1 MKIAVIVGGFP
12 KLSETF
18 VLRHI
23 TGLIDLG
30 HEVDIYARRNP
41 GEGLAQPDVM
51 QYRLL
56 ERTHYFEIP
65 EARGARLT
73 RALGTFLGALPRHP
87 VAMLRA
93 VNPLRYRGLYRL
105 LNNVM
110 FVAPFLGRQYDSILC
125 YWGGNG
131 VDFIV
136 LKELWPGTRFVT
148 RFGGDDY
155 AIGDEQGPEAL
166 AELRERGDA
175 FIVQTDYYGRATL
188 RRYGFADPKIITY
201 RHVIGVGAIPFQER
215 RRSDDTLRLLT
226 VARLVEKKGLDVG
239 IRAVAAFQA
248 RNPRLRVEYRIIGD
262 GQLADDLTRL
272 VKGLGAEGSI
282 FLLGAMA
289 SPDVFRWLAES
300 HIFLLP
306 SLMEQAGYV
315 LLEAQ
320 ATGIPVVATRV
331 GGVPEMVREGRSAL
345 LIPAGDEAA
354 IVGALQELVD
364 HSERWP
370 AMGREGREHVE
381 SQHDLD
387 RLKPRLAEILG
398 GRA

>member
-1 MKIAVIVGGFP
+1 MKVAVILGGFP

-18 VLRHI
+18 ILRHI
-23 TGLIDLG
+23 TGLLDLG
-30 HEVDIYARRNP
+30 HQVDIYARRNP
-41 GEGLAQPDVM
+41 REQIEQPDIARY
-51 QYRLL
+51 QLL
-56 ERTHYFEIP
+56 ERTYYFDVP
-65 EARGARLT
+65 ET
-73 RALGTFLGALPRHP
+73 RAGRLMRALRTFLSVFPRHP
-87 VAMLRA
+87 VTMLRA

-110 FVAPFLGRQYDSILC
+110 FVAPFLSRRYDAILC

-131 VDFIV
+131 IDFIV
-136 LKELWPGTRFVT
+136 LKDVFPGTRFVT

-155 AIGDEQGPEAL
+155 AIGDEHGPESLRA
-166 AELRERGDA
+166 LRERGDA

-188 RRYGFADPKIITY
+188 RRYGFDDRKIVTY
-201 RHVIGVGAIPFQER
+201 RHVIGVRDIPFRQR
-215 RRSDDTLRLLT
+215 RLTDHTVRVVT
-226 VARLVEKKGLDVG
+226 VARLVEKKGLDLG

-248 RNPRLRVEYRIIGD
+248 RNPQLRVEYRIIGD
-262 GQLADDLTRL
+262 GPLAGDLARL
-272 VKGLGAEGSI
+272 VKELKADDRI
-282 FLLGAMA
+282 ALLGAMA
-289 SPDVFRWLAES
+289 TPDVLRWITES
-300 HIFLLP
+300 DIFLLP
-306 SLMEQAGYV
+306 SHMEQAGYV

-320 ATGIPVVATRV
+320 ATGIPIVATKV

-345 LIPAGDEAA
+345 LVPAGNEAA
-354 IVGALQELVD
+354 IAAALQEMVD
-364 HSERWP
+364 HSERWA